1 MWPTLNH
8 SVGCEL
14 ILCAPGSKCVG
25 DPITGSAYCDPSCDE
40 PYFMFNCG
48 DEQRCTLI
56 DGDCPPDQSGPCPH
70 QVRCIDIQPGSK
82 SMHIHVVYEVF
93 CCYIAI

>member
-1 MWPTLNH
+1 MCSMLNH
-8 SVGCEL
+8 TIGCEV

-25 DPITGSAYCDPSCDE
+25 DPVTGSAYCDPSCDE

-48 DEQRCTLI
+48 DEQRCMLI

-70 QVRCIDIQPGSK
+70 QVRCIDVQPGKLCSQE
-82 SMHIHVVYEVF
+82 H
-93 CCYIAI
+93 A